1 MNKEK
6 NDRILRYLELI
17 KNANN
22 ESVKR
27 ELLKDLLLRLF
38 DHDEVASRII
48 DKMSL
53 GSEKIVFLKLLYTL
67 ITNST

>member
-1 MNKEK
+1 MQIEK
-6 NDRILRYLELI
+6 NNQILRYLKTI

-27 ELLKDLLLRLF
+27 ELLKSLLLRLF
-38 DHDEVASRII
+38 DHDGEASQVI

-53 GSEKIVFLKLLYTL
+53 GPEKIVLN
-67 ITNST
+67 IP